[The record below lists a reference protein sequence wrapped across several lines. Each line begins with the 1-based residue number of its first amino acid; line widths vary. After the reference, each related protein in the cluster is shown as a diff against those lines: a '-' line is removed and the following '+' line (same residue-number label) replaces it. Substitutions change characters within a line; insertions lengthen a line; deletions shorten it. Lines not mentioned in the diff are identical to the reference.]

1 MNQQSARIPWYEPR
15 TDGRELEY
23 ISRALKTNHPNQGP
37 MTKELEQKIAARL
50 GAKHGVAV
58 TSGTVAI
65 FLALKAA
72 GVGHGDEV
80 IVPDLTFIATA
91 NAVRLAGAEP
101 VFVDVEAERM
111 TLDPAKLAAAVTPR
125 TKAVIPVH
133 ITGRPAF
140 MAEILAFAKAH
151 DLSVIED
158 AAEALFSKHDG
169 KFLGTFGLAGCF
181 SFSAMKLLS
190 TGQGGMVVTNDDA
203 FAERLRGLRN
213 HGITGRGTGG
223 DDIHPSLGFNFKFTD
238 IQAGVG
244 LAQLERADER
254 INQSIARHRL
264 YVERLSKLPAVRILP
279 FDLEEGNVPL
289 WTDIVTDRRDE
300 LSKYLDD
307 HGMDTRRFWH
317 PIHTQAP
324 YKQDDAGFPVAKE
337 LSSKTLWLSS
347 AFHSSMQD
355 FSRVCDAIEAFF
367 SAEGGSV

>member
-1 MNQQSARIPWYEPR
+1 MNTEPARIPWYEPR

-23 ISRALKTNHPNQGP
+23 ISRALSANHPNQGP
-37 MTKELEQKIAARL
+37 LTKELEQGIASRL
-50 GAKHGVAV
+50 GVKHAVAV

-72 GVGHGDEV
+72 GIGHGDEV
-80 IVPDLTFIATA
+80 LVPDLTFIATA

-111 TLDPAKLAAAVTPR
+111 TIDPGKLAEAITPR
-125 TKAVIPVH
+125 TKAIIPVH

-140 MAEILAFAKAH
+140 MREILAFAKERGLA
-151 DLSVIED
+151 VIED

-169 KFLGTFGLAGCF
+169 KFLGTFGVAGCF

-203 FAERLRGLRN
+203 FVEKLRGLRN
-213 HGITGRGTGG
+213 HGIVARGTGG

-254 INQSIARHRL
+254 IRQSVARHRL
-264 YVERLSKLPAVRILP
+264 YVERLSKLPDVRVLP

-289 WTDIVTDRRDE
+289 WTDIVLDRRDE
-300 LSKYLDD
+300 LSHYLEDR
-307 HGMDTRRFWH
+307 GIDTRRFWH

-324 YKQDDAGFPVAKE
+324 YRQDDARFPVAKE

-347 AFHSSMQD
+347 AFHSPMED
-355 FSRVCDAIEAFF
+355 FSRVCDAIESFF
-367 SAEGGSV
+367 ASA